1 MNDRLDWIQAVA
13 AAALE
18 RFDETMSAL
27 GLGGGRRSGDEY
39 LVRNPYRDD
48 KHRGS
53 LAINVRT
60 GAGGDFALE
69 GWAWGDLVG
78 AAAVVWGCK
87 NGEAAD
93 RLGQVL
99 GLAGPSA
106 NLQRPPGAAG
116 GVGRPLVAKPARRA
130 DATPWVPVL
139 PVPDSAPPPPAAHPH
154 RGLPERVWIYRDAD
168 GAELGRVYRF
178 VTSSGGKEVLPLVW
192 AQHAESGRSEW
203 RWQQWRE
210 PRPLYGLDRLAA
222 LPDGP
227 VLICEGEK
235 CSDVVAEQLGSFASV
250 SWSGGGKA
258 VDKADWSPLAGR
270 DVWIWP
276 DCDAQREKLTKEEAE
291 AGLSAADKPLLPP
304 ESQPGMR
311 AALRI
316 AEILLSIGCRV
327 FLVEIPAPGEV
338 VGGWDVADAVADGW
352 SAEKIETFVR
362 AARALPA
369 VKLMRDETAT
379 TGRPVVAADG
389 AAGELCKSAEFEPI
403 GEPPKRK
410 SKRVASNDAG
420 VPAPA
425 TSTGFELREDG
436 VFFLKEGAVP
446 QFVCGPVEIVALVR
460 DRRGDGW
467 GRLVQFHDHDARLRR
482 EIIDDRMLEGDGTA
496 LTGQLRSWGLYIG
509 HGKAGL
515 VKMYLNS
522 RRPVAR
528 ARRTGRIGWHH
539 DIADPDL
546 LTYVMPGDLQAIA
559 PPGAEPWVF
568 ELQGDGVAKFSQRGT
583 LEDWRVN
590 VAALAPGNSRLVFA
604 LSAGFAAGL
613 IWLSPDIDG
622 GFDWAG
628 PSSIGKS
635 GLLYATASL
644 CGAPE
649 YRQTWNITG
658 QNAAE
663 VLAAGHTDAPLLLDE
678 LQQVSDPRQM
688 GAIAYMFT
696 QRQGKARAA
705 AGGTGMREMATFRVL
720 FQANGETTLARMMQA
735 VGEKTFAGQEIRFV
749 EIDGDAG
756 AGLGCWEVLHGHED
770 GAAFT
775 SHLRLRASKAYG
787 TAYPAFLREVSARH
801 ASLHDEFEAACRSF
815 RSAHLSG
822 NAESQAIRVSVRF
835 AAVGMAGELATRWGI
850 TGWQPGEAM
859 KAAGRLFREWLRKWG
874 GEQNME
880 PRQMVRQVRSF
891 LQTHGALRFS
901 DMRRSSEV
909 DPHVVR
915 TAGRVGW
922 RRITKETEHLDAI
935 EQEFEYLIY
944 PAAFG
949 NEICAGFD
957 HKRVAQVLHERGF
970 IQQGKRPDGRHHYQ
984 QQVREPGVG
993 RASWFYVVSAAI
1005 FEGDDDE

>member
-1 MNDRLDWIQAVA
+1 MNDRLDWIRAVA

-18 RFDETMSAL
+18 RFDETMGLL
-27 GLGGGRRSGDEY
+27 GLGGGKRSGDEY
-39 LVRNPYRDD
+39 LVHNPVRDD

-53 LAINVRT
+53 LSINVRT
-60 GAGGDFALE
+60 GKGGDFALDGE
-69 GWAWGDLVG
+69 WKWGDLVG
-78 AAAVVWGCK
+78 AAAVIWGCS

-93 RLGQVL
+93 RLGQLL
-99 GLAGPSA
+99 GLGSAPTRAGRQGAEQRRDRAIVPKVSA
-106 NLQRPPGAAG
+106 KEQGS
-116 GVGRPLVAKPARRA
+116 
-130 DATPWVPVL
+130 PWVPAM

-154 RGLPERVWIYRDAD
+154 RGLPETVWTYRDAD
-168 GAELGRVYRF
+168 GADIGRVYRF
-178 VTSSGGKEVLPLVW
+178 VTSTGGKEVLPLVW
-192 AQHAESGRSEW
+192 AVHADSGRAEW
-203 RWQQWRE
+203 RWMQWRE
-210 PRPLYGLDRLAA
+210 PRPLYGLDRLAGQ
-222 LPDGP
+222 PDAP
-227 VLICEGEK
+227 VLVVEGEK
-235 CSDVVAEQLGSFASV
+235 CADAAADVLAGFAVV

-258 VDKADWSPLAGR
+258 VDKADWTPLLGR

-276 DCDAQREKLTKEEAE
+276 DCDAQRELLTKDEA
-291 AGLSAADKPLLPP
+291 ATGMSPADKPLLAV

-316 AEILLSIGCRV
+316 AEILRPLAGSV
-327 FLVEIPAPGEV
+327 SLVEIPAPGEV
-338 VGGWDVADAVADGW
+338 AGGWDVADAVAEGW
-352 SAEKIETFVR
+352 SAEKIEAFVR
-362 AARALPA
+362 NARPAAVASAVVQTSDRLPA
-369 VKLMRDETAT
+369 PESTMSDGDVEPLIGAT
-379 TGRPVVAADG
+379 
-389 AAGELCKSAEFEPI
+389 K
-403 GEPPKRK
+403 KRK
-410 SKRVASNDAG
+410 RSPPAAKGADVA
-420 VPAPA
+420 APA
-425 TSTGFELREDG
+425 TTTGFELRADG
-436 VFFLKEGAVP
+436 VFFLKEGSLP
-446 QFVCGPVEIVALVR
+446 QFVCGALDIVALVR

-467 GRLVQFHDHDARLRR
+467 GRLVEFHDHDARLRR

-539 DIADPDL
+539 DITDPDI
-546 LTYVMPGDLQAIA
+546 LTYVMPGDLPAIA

-568 ELQGDGVAKFSQRGT
+568 ELQGDGIAKFSQRGT
-583 LEDWRVN
+583 LGEWRDQ

-635 GLLYATASL
+635 GLLYAAASL

-735 VGEKTFAGQEIRFV
+735 VGEKTFAGQEIRFI

-756 AGLGCWEVLHGHED
+756 AGMGCWEALHGHGD

-775 SHLRLRASKAYG
+775 SNLRLRAAKCYG

-801 ASLHDEFEAACRSF
+801 AGLHDEFEAACRSF
-815 RSAHLSG
+815 REAHLSNG
-822 NAESQAIRVSVRF
+822 AESQAIRVSVRF
-835 AAVGMAGELATRWGI
+835 AAVGMAGELATQWGI

-874 GEQNME
+874 GEQNLE
-880 PRQMVRQVRSF
+880 PRMMVTQVRSF
-891 LQTHGALRFS
+891 LQAHGALRFS
-901 DMRRSSEV
+901 DMRRSSET

-922 RRITKETEHLDAI
+922 RRLTKETEHLDPI
-935 EQEFEYLIY
+935 DYVFEYLIY
-944 PAAFG
+944 PASFKS
-949 NEICAGFD
+949 EICAGLD
-957 HKRVAQVLHERGF
+957 HKRVAEVLHERGF
-970 IQQGKRPDGRHHYQ
+970 IHQGKRADGRHHFQ
-984 QQVREPGVG
+984 QQAREPGVG
-993 RASWFYVVSAAI
+993 RPSWFYVVSSAI